1 LPSAIIVGIDTPYSE
16 WPLSE
21 SLVELRDLAR
31 TAGVS
36 VVGQM
41 TQARQTPHP
50 ASYLGTG
57 KLLSLHAMCLD
68 RGATMVIADD
78 ELTPA
83 QMRHMEKVLGLKVM
97 DRTGLI
103 LDIFALRARTA
114 ESQLQ
119 IELAQL
125 DYLLP
130 RLTRLWTHL
139 SRLGGG
145 VGTRGP
151 GEKQLEVD
159 KRQIRRRMGVIRN
172 KMVAIRM
179 QRSVQRDRRFQVPL
193 LSAAIIGYTNAG
205 KSTLIN
211 ALTQSDVLAE
221 DRLFATLD
229 PTTRRLSLPSSDQ
242 LLITDT
248 VGFIQKLPHQ
258 LVTSFQTTL
267 EEVTQA
273 DWLIHVIDA
282 TNPRWPAMVSV
293 VNEVLTQLGAA
304 TTPQVMV
311 FNKVD
316 AIDGPDWPQGPPG
329 IPVCHLSARTGQRLE
344 SLLTLLDAQLASFR
358 HLITVRI
365 PYQRMDIVHQL
376 HEHGRVASIDYDAD
390 IRMTVDINRIVAE
403 RILSALHEPGGVSH
417 G

>member
-1 LPSAIIVGIDTPYSE
+1 M
-16 WPLSE
+16 
-21 SLVELRDLAR
+21 ELRDLAR

-36 VVGQM
+36 VVAQL
-41 TQARQTPHP
+41 TQSRQSPHP
-50 ASYLGTG
+50 ASYLGSG
-57 KLLSLHAMCLD
+57 KLIELQTLCHD
-68 RGATMVIADD
+68 RCATMVIADD
-78 ELTPA
+78 ELSPA
-83 QMRHMEKVLGLKVM
+83 QMRHLEKALGLRVM

-172 KMVAIRM
+172 KIVTIRM

-205 KSTLIN
+205 KSTLLN

-229 PTTRRLSLPSSDQ
+229 PTTRRLPLPSSDQ
-242 LLITDT
+242 LLLTDT

-273 DWLIHVIDA
+273 DLLIHVIDA
-282 TNPRWPAMVSV
+282 TNPRWQAMVSV
-293 VNEVLTQLGAA
+293 VDGVLAQLGAA
-304 TTPQVMV
+304 ATPQVMV

-316 AIDGPDWPQGPPG
+316 ALPGPEWPQGPPG
-329 IPVCHLSARTGQRLE
+329 VPVCYVSARTGQRLE
-344 SLLTLLDAQLASFR
+344 SLLSALDAHLASFR
-358 HLITVRI
+358 QVITVRV
-365 PYQRMDIVHQL
+365 PYQRMDVVHQL
-376 HEHGRVASIDYDAD
+376 HEHGRVESIEYEAD
-390 IRMTVDINRIVAE
+390 IRMTVEINRVVVE
-403 RILSALHEPGGVSH
+403 RILSSLHDPEVSH
-417 G
+417 D